1 MPITAYARYIEDTR
15 EILIIFPFKWKT
27 KKLSTNKNVKKMEH
41 F

>member
-1 MPITAYARYIEDTR
+1 MPVTAYARYIEGTQ
-15 EILIIFPFKWKT
+15 EILILFPFKWQI